1 MALCSA
7 IRKDGGRCRAQA
19 MSESAYCLNH
29 APNAEELRKR
39 RASKGGSRA
48 GRGRPMAEVH
58 TIKGHLRELADDV
71 LEHRVERGD
80 AIAVNQLYQTV
91 LKAITT
97 ELRIH
102 EQLELVERMEALEEA
117 LAQRKTQYGA

>member
-1 MALCSA
+1 
-7 IRKDGGRCRAQA
+7 
-19 MSESAYCLNH
+19 MS
-29 APNAEELRKR
+29 
-39 RASKGGSRA
+39 
-48 GRGRPMAEVH
+48 EVH
-58 TIKGHLRELADDV
+58 TIKGHLRELANDV

>member
-1 MALCSA
+1 MPPSSVLAAL
-7 IRKDGGRCRAQA
+7 
-19 MSESAYCLNH
+19 YFL
-29 APNAEELRKR
+29 R
-39 RASKGGSRA
+39 RASKGGSRG
-48 GRGRPMAEVH
+48 GRGRPMSEVH
-58 TIKGHLRELADDV
+58 AIKEHLRELANDV

-102 EQLELVERMEALEEA
+102 EQLELVGRMEALEEV
-117 LAQRKTQYGA
+117 LEQ